1 MLEVLENDDG
11 ASGVDAFLRELVETA
26 EYVNGREA
34 GRRRARARERDE

>member
-11 ASGVDAFLRELVETA
+11 VLGVDVFLCEFVEIV